1 MVEEVDVGILLF
13 AVIVLAPVAAGYV
26 YGKVASVTSDVEG
39 WEDAKAKA
47 MEWRY
52 GNGGNNE

>member
-1 MVEEVDVGILLF
+1 MIENVVIG
-13 AVIVLAPVAAGYV
+13 AVLGCVIISLPVVAGYV
-26 YGKVASVTSDVEG
+26 YGKVSNVTSDVEG

-52 GNGGNNE
+52 GNGGDDE